1 MIVGAFIIVYMPNRL
16 IGVEFLGINMGDLKY
31 LFFGMALVVLMIFR
45 PQGMFPARQQLLAYG
60 KAAREML
67 RRAPE
72 KEAAA

>member
-1 MIVGAFIIVYMPNRL
+1 MQ
-16 IGVEFLGINMGDLKY
+16 FLGINMGDLKY
-31 LFFGMALVVLMIFR
+31 LFFGLALVMMMIFR
-45 PQGMFPARQQLLAYG
+45 PEGMFPARQQLLAYG